1 MLLLQDKEEK
11 HVFFVKYLVSRVNIL
26 KMTTL
31 EALIVNKAAI
41 WSSSTINFT
50 TFIYTLNS
58 ETVHATLF
66 GRTKIGTHV
75 IT

>member
-1 MLLLQDKEEK
+1 
-11 HVFFVKYLVSRVNIL
+11 
-26 KMTTL
+26 MTTL
-31 EALIVNKAAI
+31 EALIVKKAGI

-66 GRTKIGTHV
+66 GHTKIGNMLLPNQPKN
-75 IT
+75 I